1 MTKSFFITGTD
12 TNIGKTTATVALM
25 NYLQEHK
32 SSVLG
37 LKPIATGCFKNNN
50 ELYSEDALLLQKN
63 SRLNPQY
70 EHVNPFRFE
79 QPVSPHL
86 VNHNINS
93 STLSNICLQNIA
105 LYNPD
110 YCLIEGAGGW
120 LCPLN
125 NNETLADMAYHL
137 NIPIILVVGIKLGC
151 LNHAMLSVESII
163 NNKLKICG
171 WIANCLIAS
180 NDVFITQSISDNI
193 LYLKNKISA
202 PLIGTIDYFNISHD
216 PKININPGL
225 IL

>member
-25 NYLQEHK
+25 NYLQEQG
-32 SSVLG
+32 SSALG
-37 LKPIATGCFKNNN
+37 LKPIATGCFKNDN
-50 ELYSEDALLLQKN
+50 ELYNNDALLLQKN
-63 SRLNPQY
+63 SKLNPQY
-70 EHVNPFRFE
+70 QHVNPFRFE
-79 QPVSPHL
+79 PPVSPHL
-86 VNHNINS
+86 VNNNINA

-110 YCLIEGAGGW
+110 YCFIEGAGGW

-163 NNKLKICG
+163 NNKLKMCG
-171 WIANCLIAS
+171 WIANCLIDS
-180 NDVFITQSISDNI
+180 NNVFITQTINDNME
-193 LYLKNKISA
+193 YLKNKISA
-202 PLIGTIDYFNISHD
+202 PLIGIIDYLNISQN
-216 PKININPGL
+216 PKININPRL